1 MTRKETLERAAE
13 CVCTQRE
20 QDYGAPE
27 NNFAF
32 IAELWESYI
41 KRQCASPSAD
51 ICVTP
56 MDVAI
61 MMTLL
66 KIARIGTGT
75 QTEDSFVDLA
85 GYAAC
90 AAELAGKE
98 QDR

>member
-27 NNFAF
+27 DNFAF
-32 IAELWESYI
+32 IAELWESYLRRI
-41 KRQCASPSAD
+41 VPAHVCLR
-51 ICVTP
+51 P

-90 AAELAGKE
+90 AAELEGQE
-98 QDR
+98 QNR

>member
-13 CVCTQRE
+13 CVCAQRE

-27 NNFAF
+27 DNFAF
-32 IAELWESYI
+32 ISELWESYLRRI
-41 KRQCASPSAD
+41 VPAHVCIR
-51 ICVTP
+51 P
-56 MDVAI
+56 MDVAV

-90 AAELAGKE
+90 AAELAGKRYE
-98 QDR
+98 AEA

>member
-1 MTRKETLERAAE
+1 ME
-13 CVCTQRE
+13 TQR
-20 QDYGAPE
+20 GAE
-27 NNFAF
+27 NDNFAF
-32 IAELWESYI
+32 IAELWESYLRRI
-41 KRQCASPSAD
+41 VPAHVCLR
-51 ICVTP
+51 P

-90 AAELAGKE
+90 AAELAGQE